1 MAQKAGIPPFAVKR
15 NLTQARGFGAG
26 QLRQALEDGV
36 ALEEAVKTGRMND
49 QMAVELFI
57 IRYSAAKQKNKKHQY
72 DGTGVFHTVGL
83 GPYVKIYSLELSQR
97 VNKLC

>member
-1 MAQKAGIPPFAVKR
+1 MYHGISY
-15 NLTQARGFGAG
+15 
-26 QLRQALEDGV
+26 E
-36 ALEEAVKTGRMND
+36 
-49 QMAVELFI
+49 I
-57 IRYSAAKQKNKKHQY
+57 KKHQY